1 MRNRR
6 NRLMALMLSAA
17 MIVPSLSTAVPVFA
31 EEVTVESVAAEEEGE
46 RIDSSEEVSETA
58 ETEETVV
65 ETVDLA
71 EETEVKAASPVEEAA
86 EEIEDAAEETV
97 ETETSAIDA
106 VRELIAALPSAG
118 TVTLEDADQ
127 IAEAE
132 KAFEALSTEDQE
144 TLDGESYDGGQ
155 PYGRVLE
162 SAVWELASLQPVDNS
177 TTLPAGTY
185 TTETDPAYTVTS
197 DKGKSTSSRVRTWT
211 WTSITVDENG
221 CATGTLKVDSS
232 TYSSVQVN
240 GQSYT
245 RDENSASKTSSF
257 NDVPVDL
264 NSTMYIS
271 AVSTSMPAPIAYT
284 ITTEIEEPTVEEP
297 VELAVTNN
305 TAMFKVTSAYLY
317 KESQKLVISL
327 SGTGYRNL
335 YLGTYAEAVANGD
348 NTDNWIVGDNS
359 SGAWTFTIPLTEGQ
373 TYYPVVAISNSY
385 YNKYLSGTNPIDR
398 AFYPRQFTIDFEN
411 NTLTT
416 GDYDATEEY
425 AVANNISMFK
435 PAETSVIETV
445 GGPNSNGYKVT
456 LNLAMQNTSFD
467 QMYFG
472 TYEEASAAE
481 ETIALDE
488 NNQFSFTVEQITTPG
503 DTSSIVSKLDQEVVV
518 CFHASRSGKWFER
531 TMYIDTTSKTIT
543 LNTHNADYTAVD
555 KALASIPD
563 DLSVYTSD
571 TAEAVTAAQEAVVTG
586 LFASQQDDVDAMA
599 EVITKAVA
607 GLKVKDAY
615 DEFSDL
621 NEDWYS
627 DYVNFAYEKG
637 FLGDYLES
645 GNFAPYESVSRG
657 TVINALYQ
665 LAGKPEIPDS
675 YSISS
680 RCTDVAETDWC
691 YDAVRWAY
699 YTGMTNGYYGTDTF
713 HPFDPITRETLA
725 SMLAA
730 YVTNIKGQS
739 ISAQNLSAVFEN
751 NGLSD
756 ASSISSWS
764 ENSVA
769 WVVSEGYMT
778 GAGGTTEF
786 KPQANATR
794 VAFAG
799 ILYKM
804 YSVLSE

>member
-1 MRNRR
+1 MKKRR
-6 NRLMALMLSAA
+6 SQLLALMLSAA
-17 MIVPSLSTAVPVFA
+17 MIVPSISTAAPVLA
-31 EEVTVESVAAEEEGE
+31 EERTVESGTDSEEEITESVITDDEVSAYADEEIAEADGFVIADDTAAVSE
-46 RIDSSEEVSETA
+46 SEES
-58 ETEETVV
+58 V
-65 ETVDLA
+65 EA
-71 EETEVKAASPVEEAA
+71 EETDTEEGTDESEAS
-86 EEIEDAAEETV
+86 
-97 ETETSAIDA
+97 SAIDA
-106 VRELIAALPSAG
+106 VRELIAALPDAG
-118 TVTLEDADQ
+118 TVTLDDADQ

-132 KAFEALSTEDQE
+132 KAYETLNAADQE
-144 TLDGESYDGGQ
+144 TLDAEVYNGGQ

-221 CATGTLKVDSS
+221 YATGTLTVDSS

-245 RDENSASKTSSF
+245 RDENSASRTSSF

-271 AVSTSMPAPIAYT
+271 AASTSMPAPIAYK

-297 VELAVTNN
+297 VELAVSN
-305 TAMFKVTSAYLY
+305 TTTMFKVTTAYLY
-317 KESQKLVISL
+317 KESNKLVISL

-335 YLGTYAEAVANGD
+335 YLGTYSEAVANGD

-373 TYYPVVAISNSY
+373 TYYPVVAISNTY
-385 YNKYLSGTNPIDR
+385 YNRYLNGTNPISR

-425 AVANNISMFK
+425 AVTNNISMFK

-467 QMYFG
+467 QMYIG

-488 NNQFSFTVEQITTPG
+488 NNQFSFTVEKITTPG

-531 TMYIDTTSKTIT
+531 TMYIDTAAKTIT

-555 KALASIPD
+555 EALASIPE
-563 DLSVYTSD
+563 DLSVYTTE
-571 TAEAVTAAQEAVVTG
+571 TAAAVTEAKEAVVTG
-586 LFASQQDDVDAMA
+586 LFASQQDEVDAMA
-599 EVITKAVA
+599 EAINKAVA
-607 GLKVKDAY
+607 ALEKKTAVFTDVPTDSKFYDAVEWAYANGITLGKDATHFSPNSGCTRAQIVTFLWRAAGEPEPELTENPFTDVSSTSPFY
-615 DEFSDL
+615 KAILWAVENGITSGTTASTFNPNGTCTRAQAVTFIYRAYGSPAYTTAAEFSD
-621 NEDWYS
+621 
-627 DYVNFAYEKG
+627 V
-637 FLGDYLES
+637 
-645 GNFAPYESVSRG
+645 
-657 TVINALYQ
+657 T
-665 LAGKPEIPDS
+665 
-675 YSISS
+675 SS
-680 RCTDVAETDWC
+680 MSC
-691 YDAVRWAY
+691 YDAVNWAVE
-699 YTGMTNGYYGTDTF
+699 NGITQGTSAGKFSPTTTC
-713 HPFDPITRETLA
+713 TRAQICAFLYRA
-725 SMLAA
+725 SQ
-730 YVTNIKGQS
+730 IG
-739 ISAQNLSAVFEN
+739 
-751 NGLSD
+751 
-756 ASSISSWS
+756 
-764 ENSVA
+764 
-769 WVVSEGYMT
+769 
-778 GAGGTTEF
+778 
-786 KPQANATR
+786 
-794 VAFAG
+794 
-799 ILYKM
+799 
-804 YSVLSE
+804 